1 MIPAYVYAQARRYG
15 WPVDTADLP
24 LVIGHRGASGH
35 RRENTLA
42 AFQLAAEQGAR
53 MWELDTQLTADG
65 VCVVSHDNHLQRV
78 FGLDL
83 HISKLT
89 FAALRAA
96 VPDVPSFAE
105 VAALARQ
112 TGCGLY
118 VELKAPGTGQ
128 LAWQELLA
136 HDQRFACL
144 GSFDVAQVR
153 ELHDSD
159 CDYPLSV
166 LVRAGHDPH
175 ALADRAGADII
186 HLCWEN
192 AGPRPQD
199 LVDAALIAKARS
211 ANRGIVLW
219 HEERPDI
226 IADIVTLPVLGI
238 CTNLPDLFARQA
250 RAS

>member
-1 MIPAYVYAQARRYG
+1 MIPAYVHEQASRYG
-15 WPVDTADLP
+15 WPVTAAELP
-24 LVIGHRGASGH
+24 LTIGHRGASGH

-42 AFQLAAEQGAR
+42 AFQYAADLGAR

-65 VCVVSHDNHLQRV
+65 ICVVSHDDHLQRV
-78 FGLDL
+78 FAQDL
-83 HISKLT
+83 HISKLS
-89 FAALRAA
+89 FAELRKQ

-105 VAALARQ
+105 VAALARK
-112 TGCGLY
+112 TACGLY

-128 LAWQELLA
+128 LVWQELLT

-153 ELHDSD
+153 ELRDSD

-166 LVRAGHDPH
+166 LVRVGHDPH
-175 ALADRAGADII
+175 ALADRAGADIM

-199 LVDAALIAKARS
+199 LVDAALIAKARN
-211 ANRGIVLW
+211 AGRGIVLW
-219 HEERPDI
+219 HEERPAI
-226 IADIVTLPVLGI
+226 IADLVNLPVLGI
-238 CTNLPDLFARQA
+238 CTDKPDLFERQA

>member
-1 MIPAYVYAQARRYG
+1 VIPAYVHDQARRYG
-15 WPVDTADLP
+15 WPVTAAELP
-24 LVIGHRGASGH
+24 LTIGHRGASGH

-42 AFQLAAEQGAR
+42 AFQLAAEMGAR
-53 MWELDTQLTADG
+53 MWELDTQLTQDNI
-65 VCVVSHDNHLQRV
+65 CVVSHDDHLQRV
-78 FGLDL
+78 FGLDV
-83 HISKLT
+83 HISQLS
-89 FAALRAA
+89 FAALRQA
-96 VPDVPSFAE
+96 VPEVPSFAE

-112 TGCGLY
+112 TDCGLY
-118 VELKAPGTGQ
+118 VELKAAGTGQ
-128 LAWQELLA
+128 LVWQELLTQ
-136 HDQRFACL
+136 DQRFACI

-153 ELHDSD
+153 ELRDSG

-175 ALADRAGADII
+175 ALADRTGADIM

-199 LVDAALIAKARS
+199 LVDAVLIAKATN

-226 IADIVTLPVLGI
+226 IADIIGLPVLGI
-238 CTNLPDLFARQA
+238 CTDKPDLFAPKA
-250 RAS
+250 GAI